1 MVKLTPRD
9 DIAVQIVFVRHG
21 ESYGNIGLP
30 TPEGYGEEDTPLTE
44 KGLKQADA
52 LADYWFDG
60 IEIANIYASPFTRTI
75 QTIYPTAQKLNK
87 PIVLSADLLEVGS
100 ITSGADAR
108 RIKSDFPLC
117 IPCREELLPVPET
130 EEQKTARAKRFVSLI
145 SSTYSGGETVAV
157 ATHGTFFSYLVR
169 AALNAEGN
177 NCFNS
182 QIDNSAVTAVALRKK
197 EPPLLRTANNT
208 SHLK

>member
-1 MVKLTPRD
+1 MDKLTPRD
-9 DIAVQIVFVRHG
+9 DMAVQIVFVRHG

-30 TPEGYGEEDTPLTE
+30 TPEGYSEEDTPLTE
-44 KGLKQADA
+44 YGLKQAEA

-60 IEIANIYASPFTRTI
+60 IDIATIFASPFSRTI
-75 QTIYPTAQKLNK
+75 QTIYPTAQKLGK
-87 PIVLSADLLEVGS
+87 PIVLSPDLLEVGS
-100 ITSGADAR
+100 TVCGADTG
-108 RIKSDFPLC
+108 RITADFPLC
-117 IPCREELLPVPET
+117 IPCPNKPLPVPET
-130 EEQKTARAKRFVSLI
+130 EEQKIARAKRFIAFIADSYK
-145 SSTYSGGETVAV
+145 SGETVVV

-169 AALNAEGN
+169 AALNAEGI

-182 QIDNSAVTAVALRKK
+182 QIDNSAITVVALRKN